1 MITRRNF
8 IHAIG
13 LASAAAVTFNLS
25 GTAFGQ
31 KTTETGYFSIPAES
45 LTDPV
50 LSFKSEHF
58 IPFINT
64 DFEIRH
70 ENLRRTEV
78 LRLLNVKE
86 LERKANQE
94 EGFQGES
101 FSLMFFSPR
110 GKKLDSEQFD
120 FTHFSLGAFKLTIS
134 PVSAEP
140 NRYEAVINH
149 LQR

>member
-8 IHAIG
+8 IHSIG
-13 LASAAAVTFNLS
+13 LASVAAVTLNLS

-31 KTTETGYFSIPAES
+31 KSNESGYFSIPAES

-50 LSFKSEHF
+50 LSLKSEHF
-58 IPFINT
+58 TPFINT

-70 ENLRRTEV
+70 ENLRRTEI

-86 LERKANQE
+86 LERKANQA
-94 EGFQGES
+94 EGVQGDS

-110 GKKLDSEQFD
+110 GKKIESGQFE
-120 FTHFSLGAFKLTIS
+120 FSHFSLGAFSLTIS
-134 PVSAEP
+134 RVSAEP

>member
-31 KTTETGYFSIPAES
+31 KSDESGYFPLPAES
-45 LTDPV
+45 LSDPV

-58 IPFINT
+58 TPFINT

-70 ENLRRTEV
+70 ESLRRTEV

-86 LERKANQE
+86 LERKVNQV
-94 EGFQGES
+94 EGVQGDS
-101 FSLMFFSPR
+101 FSLMFHSPR
-110 GKKLDSEQFD
+110 GKKLESGQFE
-120 FTHFSLGAFKLTIS
+120 FTHFSLGAFSLAIS

-149 LQR
+149 LRR